1 MTKEE
6 CYAETIEWLG
16 SHTSNRVMITV
27 KSDKELKQYQKY
39 FKEQMA
45 NDLFVDP
52 EIYDVI
58 EWKVCP

>member
-16 SHTSNRVMITV
+16 KHTSNRVIITV

-39 FKEQMA
+39 FKDEMA

-52 EIYDVI
+52 EIYDII